1 MEVNLLEKNT
11 SAVQVSLKE
20 SNPEKGKDFLYTMIQ
35 KYNENGI
42 GDKQLVSAKTV
53 DFINERL
60 RVINQELGDIE
71 NDAESFKKK
80 NQLTKPDF

>member
-1 MEVNLLEKNT
+1 MLEKNT

-20 SNPEKGKDFLYTMIQ
+20 TNPEKGKEFIYTMIE

-53 DFINERL
+53 EFINDRL
-60 RVINQELGDIE
+60 QVINQELGDIE
-71 NDAESFKKK
+71 NDAESFKK
-80 NQLTKPDF
+80 

>member
-1 MEVNLLEKNT
+1 DFHKRLEVNLLEKNT

-20 SNPEKGKDFLYTMIQ
+20 TNPEKGKEFIYTMIE

-53 DFINERL
+53 EFINDRL
-60 RVINQELGDIE
+60 QVINQELGDIE
-71 NDAESFKKK
+71 NDAESFKK
-80 NQLTKPDF
+80 